1 MTFGSALFHKEDD
14 WMSGKQI
21 FVLSLVG
28 SFVALTLGVLL
39 ARPTQLYIVSAG
51 RDFCGLD
58 GEGKKGSLHEPVT
71 KSSRRNAKL

>member
-1 MTFGSALFHKEDD
+1 MN
-14 WMSGKQI
+14 GKQI

-39 ARPTQLYIVSAG
+39 ARPTQLYIVNAG

-58 GEGKKGSLHEPVT
+58 REGKKGNLHEPAVT
-71 KSSRRNAKL
+71 KSSRRSGK